1 MVGEGNTFTSCINF
15 HLLFYFRFFFFYL
28 LRFDVFPIVFSN
40 PWWKLVTEKGVAKN
54 TIFATEQLLAAIRW
68 VHFSFQNVCRLMLTC
83 ACQWFKPMEN
93 DFLLFFFGIFAYGAA
108 DSRLSTL
115 FRTNG
120 NATADILIAVI
131 KTFPTTDCIYMTI
144 VDYTAIGQSL
154 FDDDQTTNLTH
165 RSRLTAQPNGLL
177 FGRSNIKANCSCF
190 ERKQKDIS
198 FHSQIFQ
205 RWLSYTHVRK
215 CIPFKCAQIRCCL
228 RTQFLPFYALRVLH
242 FDWTFHVERK
252 LHISLNSIYLFIGFV
267 CFIFFFPFWRL

>member
-1 MVGEGNTFTSCINF
+1 
-15 HLLFYFRFFFFYL
+15 
-28 LRFDVFPIVFSN
+28 
-40 PWWKLVTEKGVAKN
+40 
-54 TIFATEQLLAAIRW
+54 
-68 VHFSFQNVCRLMLTC
+68 
-83 ACQWFKPMEN
+83 
-93 DFLLFFFGIFAYGAA
+93 
-108 DSRLSTL
+108 
-115 FRTNG
+115 
-120 NATADILIAVI
+120 
-131 KTFPTTDCIYMTI
+131 MTI

-165 RSRLTAQPNGLL
+165 RSRLTAQHNGLL

-252 LHISLNSIYLFIGFV
+252 LHISLNSIYLFIWFCFV
-267 CFIFFFPFWRL
+267 FFFQAANQVQVKATKKTTFFHTLWLTLYTKHRGHTWFASISPHHIVLTQT